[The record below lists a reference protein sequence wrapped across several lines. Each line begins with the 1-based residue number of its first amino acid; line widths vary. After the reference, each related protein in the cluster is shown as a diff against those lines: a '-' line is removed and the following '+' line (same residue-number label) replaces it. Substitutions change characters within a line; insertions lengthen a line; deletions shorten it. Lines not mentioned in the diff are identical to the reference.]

1 MLKGKTVV
9 VGVTG
14 GIAIFKACSVVSSL
28 TKMGANVKVIMT
40 EAAKEF
46 VSPLTFRT
54 LSKNPV
60 YDNMFSSPERWEV
73 EHVELAKA
81 ADLIVVCPA
90 TANTIAKFAHGIADN
105 PLTTTVLASKAKKLI
120 FPAMN
125 VGMYENE
132 ATVENIAT
140 LKKRGFIVFEP
151 NEGYLACG
159 DTAKGRMAE
168 PEEIIWEI
176 EKELAFEKDL
186 LGKTV
191 LVTAGPTMESIDPV
205 RFITNHSSGK
215 MGVAIAKAAYLRGAD
230 VILVSGKTNLSCP
243 AGIKKI
249 DVVSAEDMYNAVND
263 NKAKADII
271 IKAAAVADFT
281 PETKADNKIKKN
293 GKTEMTI
300 SLTGTKDILKS
311 LGESKKEGT
320 VLVGFC
326 METENL
332 IENAK
337 RKLDNK
343 NLDMIVANNL
353 NDKGAGFGVDT
364 NTVTILTRDGKEYTP
379 ENMEKE
385 KLSHII
391 LDLAK
396 ERL

>member
-14 GIAIFKACSVVSSL
+14 GIAIFKACSVVSAL
-28 TKMGANVKVIMT
+28 TKLGADVKVIMT

-60 YDNMFSSPERWEV
+60 YDDMFSSPERWEV

-81 ADLIVVCPA
+81 ADLILVCPA

-105 PLTTTVLASKAKKLI
+105 PLTATVLASKAKKLI

-132 ATVENIAT
+132 ATQENIAT
-140 LKKRGFIVFEP
+140 LKKRGFVVFEP

-168 PEEIIWEI
+168 PDEIVWEVTR
-176 EKELAFEKDL
+176 ELAYEKDL
-186 LGKTV
+186 KGKTV
-191 LVTAGPTMESIDPV
+191 LVTAGPTMEAIDPV

-215 MGVAIAKAAYLRGAD
+215 MGVAIAKAAFLRGAE
-230 VILVSGKTNLSCP
+230 VILISGKTNLSCP
-243 AGIKKI
+243 AGIKRVDI
-249 DVVSAEDMYNAVND
+249 ISASDMANAVEEY
-263 NKAKADII
+263 KASADII

-281 PETKADNKIKKN
+281 PESKADNKIKKN
-293 GKTEMTI
+293 GKGEMAI
-300 SLTGTKDILKS
+300 SLKATKDILKS

-337 RKLDNK
+337 RKLENK
-343 NLDMIVANNL
+343 NLDLIVANNL

-364 NTVTILTRDGKEYTP
+364 NTVTILASDGKTYTP
-379 ENMEKE
+379 ENMPKE
-385 KLSHII
+385 ELSHII